1 MSAFRQNQDSA
12 KVATRRLLW
21 LFALTVVLTTV
32 AVNLALALVW
42 KLQLSAA
49 FGYPRYFFQVNSAV
63 TLGLIIVG
71 AHFEIGHLR
80 RGGAHIAKRVGGKLL
95 EKSRDGMEQRLINVV
110 HEMSIA
116 AGVKPPAIYVLER
129 EDAINAFAAGWEQ
142 RDSIIAVTRGALERL
157 SRDELQGVVAHELSH
172 IVNGDTR
179 LNMRLIG
186 CVFGLEM
193 VFNFGSYLANMTDAR
208 GNRMVWAL
216 MGFGLMVA
224 GSAGWL
230 AGRLLKAAVSR
241 QREYLADASA
251 VQFTRNPAG
260 IGGALQKIAGHKKES
275 REGASIHHPQAE
287 VLSHMFLA
295 EARPDSW
302 KRWLALHPSLRER
315 ITKIHGYP
323 APPMP
328 SEPTVDSGEDRMGVM
343 SLAGMAAL
351 PKIPAVGMADRLAL
365 WGPCKPP
372 DMIIRQEEAWVRLVQ
387 ANQSHTAFAM
397 IIGFFA
403 RRNAEKDVEVW
414 SEIVLKPFGFPPEVQ
429 TFLLACLRDLHS
441 LPLHASIPLFERWS
455 WSCSAL
461 DSEHKRLLQLGAK
474 RMASGAGDPLG
485 LWFFMVMDR
494 LIEKAELKPIEND
507 RRKKLIDVCSAI
519 AFLTRKLS
527 GFLTFEEGEQQIDAK
542 REAWCMS
549 VYKDLQI
556 KPNFEI
562 VNDDPDALLS
572 AVAEA
577 RRAGWLERPKL
588 VRAWYRH
595 SRDHDGRGFDMGET
609 ILVIRV
615 LSVLLETPI
624 PPDMTSAFLDPS
636 MGIAIKTRLE

>member
-1 MSAFRQNQDSA
+1 MSAFRQNQESA
-12 KVATRRLLW
+12 KAATRRLLW
-21 LFALTVVLTTV
+21 MFAFTVVLTTV

-49 FGYPRYFFQVNSAV
+49 FAYPRYFFEVNTGV
-63 TLGLIIVG
+63 TLGLIFVG
-71 AHFEIGHLR
+71 AYFEIGHLK
-80 RGGAHIAKRVGGKLL
+80 RGGAHIARRIGGKLL

-142 RDSIIAVTRGALERL
+142 RDCIVAVTRGALERL

-193 VFNFGSYLANMTDAR
+193 VFNFGSHLANMTDAR
-208 GNRMVWAL
+208 GNRMVWSL

-251 VQFTRNPAG
+251 IQFTRNPAG
-260 IGGALQKIAGHKKES
+260 IGGALQKIAGHKRES

-295 EARPDSW
+295 EAHPDSW
-302 KRWLALHPSLRER
+302 KRWLSLHPSLSER
-315 ITKIHGYP
+315 LTKIYGHP
-323 APPMP
+323 APPMR
-328 SEPTVDSGEDRMGVM
+328 SEPTIDSGDDRMGVM

-351 PKIPAVGMADRLAL
+351 PKPLVVGLSDRLVL
-365 WGPCKPP
+365 LGPCNPP
-372 DMIIRQEEAWVRLVQ
+372 PMIIRQEEAWLRLAQV
-387 ANQSHTAFAM
+387 NESHTAFAM

-403 RRNAEKDVEVW
+403 RRSGEQEVQAW
-414 SEIVLKPFGFPPEVQ
+414 SEIVLRPFAFPPEVQ
-429 TFLLACLRDLHS
+429 SFLLACLRDLHS
-441 LPLHASIPLFERWS
+441 LPLHGSLPLFERWS

-461 DSEHKRLLQLGAK
+461 DNEHKLLLQLGAQ
-474 RMASGAGDPLG
+474 RMATVAGGSLSP
-485 LWFFMVMDR
+485 WFLMVMNR
-494 LIEKAELKPIEND
+494 LIEQADSKLTENE
-507 RRKKLIDVCSAI
+507 RRKKLSDLSSSI
-519 AFLTRKLS
+519 ALLTKQLA
-527 GFLTFEEGEQQIDAK
+527 GFLTFDAEGQDIAARRDD
-542 REAWCMS
+542 WCS
-549 VYKDLQI
+549 AVYKELQI
-556 KPNFEI
+556 KPNFELTHE
-562 VNDDPDALLS
+562 DPEALPN
-572 AVAEA
+572 AVAEV

-588 VRAWYRH
+588 LKAWYRH
-595 SRDHDGRGFDMGET
+595 SRDHEGRSFDGGEA
-609 ILVIRV
+609 ILVIRA
-615 LSVLLETPI
+615 LSVLLETPT
-624 PPDMTSAFLDPS
+624 PPDMAAAFLDPS
-636 MGIAIKTRLE
+636 MGTAIEAD